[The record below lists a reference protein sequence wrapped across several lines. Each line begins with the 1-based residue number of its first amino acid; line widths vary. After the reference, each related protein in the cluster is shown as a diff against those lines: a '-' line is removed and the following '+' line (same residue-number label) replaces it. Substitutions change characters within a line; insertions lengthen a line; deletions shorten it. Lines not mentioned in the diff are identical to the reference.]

1 MATGRSWWRS
11 PHAAWWLAG
20 TFAAAGLATWLAFP
34 PQQVE
39 AMMGETGSVERL
51 TAACYAACALLI
63 WLLRDRRD
71 DLRSTA
77 ATSLLMFAF
86 CARELDWHKA
96 FTGTSMLR
104 LSWYAGPASMGAKV
118 LAAGVLLLVLA
129 ALFWLVRRHAG
140 SIWRGWRRREPVAV
154 TVVVFL
160 IVLAVAKSL
169 DRSVSLLVFD
179 AGIDVPLNWV
189 ALRSAL
195 EEWLELALSMLVV
208 LALWQRR
215 ATIAACRSART

>member
-1 MATGRSWWRS
+1 
-11 PHAAWWLAG
+11 
-20 TFAAAGLATWLAFP
+20 
-34 PQQVE
+34 
-39 AMMGETGSVERL
+39 MMGETGSVERL

-77 ATSLLMFAF
+77 AMSALMLAF
-86 CARELDWHKA
+86 SARELDWHKA
-96 FTGTSMLR
+96 FTGTSVLR
-104 LSWYAGPASMGAKV
+104 LSWYAGPASVGAKV
-118 LAAGVLLLVLA
+118 LAASVLLMVLA
-129 ALFWLVRRHAG
+129 ALAWLMHRHAR
-140 SIWRGWRRREPVAV
+140 SVWRGWQRDEPVAV

-160 IVLAVAKSL
+160 VVLTVAKTL

-179 AGIDVPLNWV
+179 AGIAVPLQWV

-208 LALWQRR
+208 LALLQQRASR
-215 ATIAACRSART
+215 PTS